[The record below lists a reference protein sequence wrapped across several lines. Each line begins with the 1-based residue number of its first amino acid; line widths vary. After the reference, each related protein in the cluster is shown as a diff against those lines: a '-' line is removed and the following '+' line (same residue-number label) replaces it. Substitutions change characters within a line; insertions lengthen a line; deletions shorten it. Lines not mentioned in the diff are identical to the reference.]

1 MKKKIAVIGSGL
13 SGLSFAKFIRS
24 DVEVHLFDKS
34 RGFGGRMATR
44 RESDYQFDHGAQY
57 FTVKTTKFKT
67 FLAPYLSKGI
77 VQPWLANFVE
87 LDRNKI
93 IHSKKWTIDSG
104 HYVGAPYMS
113 SLCREIA
120 NEQNVFLNTE
130 ITKVEKK
137 NDNWELTDS
146 NNNKVDGYDWVVF
159 AVTPQHVQ
167 NIMQFNFDGK
177 SRLTSNTLSACYSI
191 MLGFKNAFQMNWEA
205 ALVTN
210 SHLGWVSINSSK
222 PGRQGGFSIL
232 AQSTNIWAEK
242 NINMDVENVEKH
254 LIDELSDILKVDVRT
269 YDFARV
275 HKWRYA
281 NIKQK
286 QKGKGYY
293 INSALKIISVG
304 DWHINARV
312 ESAFLS
318 GYKAAKKMNEIM

>member
-1 MKKKIAVIGSGL
+1 MAMIGS
-13 SGLSFAKFIRS
+13 
-24 DVEVHLFDKS
+24 
-34 RGFGGRMATR
+34 
-44 RESDYQFDHGAQY
+44 
-57 FTVKTTKFKT
+57 
-67 FLAPYLSKGI
+67 YL
-77 VQPWLANFVE
+77 
-87 LDRNKI
+87 R
-93 IHSKKWTIDSG
+93 
-104 HYVGAPYMS
+104 
-113 SLCREIA
+113 
-120 NEQNVFLNTE
+120 
-130 ITKVEKK
+130 
-137 NDNWELTDS
+137 
-146 NNNKVDGYDWVVF
+146 
-159 AVTPQHVQ
+159 VTPQHVQ

-293 INSALKIISVG
+293 INSL
-304 DWHINARV
+304 
-312 ESAFLS
+312 
-318 GYKAAKKMNEIM
+318 